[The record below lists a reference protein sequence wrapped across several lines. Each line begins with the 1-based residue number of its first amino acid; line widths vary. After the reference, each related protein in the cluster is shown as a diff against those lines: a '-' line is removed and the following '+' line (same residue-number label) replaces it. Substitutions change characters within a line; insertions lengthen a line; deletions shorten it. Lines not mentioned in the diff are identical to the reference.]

1 MLFHLK
7 YIHVLDILVVLEDG
21 PLSSQRGKK
30 IFNIISILL
39 YDKISNYS
47 IYILQCF
54 QGNYKCPI
62 FLIQASK
69 KTLYVTRSH
78 ANIYCNVN
86 KKNRYVFHLLWNLSF
101 ITILSTMNDYTNNNL
116 FIIVLSFILRY
127 QALHQWCHKFT
138 NLKNVAESQLG
149 FEMVSCG
156 IGCI

>member
-30 IFNIISILL
+30 IFNVISILL

-69 KTLYVTRSH
+69 KKTLYVTRSL

-86 KKNRYVFHLLWNLSF
+86 KKQIRFSLTLESFLYNDSLNHERLHEQQFIYNCFVFYLALLG
-101 ITILSTMNDYTNNNL
+101 
-116 FIIVLSFILRY
+116 
-127 QALHQWCHKFT
+127 
-138 NLKNVAESQLG
+138 VAS
-149 FEMVSCG
+149 MAS
-156 IGCI
+156 